1 MVRLALTLTDLKIIS
16 IQTGGGGRERHTR
29 DPGPDW
35 EMLEARKVFDPPW
48 AVREAFS
55 QDTDWGERGAR
66 GGTHHT
72 TPHII
77 KMSGQECVK
86 DSTPHYIRDTFC
98 LTLFLTGGVFIHYQS
113 ANTSEMMDP
122 HHGINII
129 SKVLTTALEK
139 SPDSTIYYRQPVPV
153 QCYHIPDHYI
163 VGIDN
168 SWQWT

>member
-1 MVRLALTLTDLKIIS
+1 MAEGEREGRPDTLET
-16 IQTGGGGRERHTR
+16 
-29 DPGPDW
+29 PGPTERCWRRGRCLIPPEGSFLPGHWLGW
-35 EMLEARKVFDPPW
+35 ER
-48 AVREAFS
+48 
-55 QDTDWGERGAR
+55 GERGD
-66 GGTHHT
+66 TPHHT

-86 DSTPHYIRDTFC
+86 DSTPHYIRDTSC